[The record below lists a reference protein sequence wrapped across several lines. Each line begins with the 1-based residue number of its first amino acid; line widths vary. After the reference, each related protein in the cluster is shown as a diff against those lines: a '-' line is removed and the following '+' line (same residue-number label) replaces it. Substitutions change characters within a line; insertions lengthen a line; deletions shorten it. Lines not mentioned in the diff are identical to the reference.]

1 MLDLQVR
8 VVRDKLCS
16 RNSSGCMMRGA
27 TCLVSRREEGEGE
40 EEQQTLVAAALVLS
54 NLVSC
59 PAKYNCDI
67 FTILCLSVSLSVRLS
82 LSLSLSRALS
92 GTAYQSTRSESFHI
106 FRKYRSYILDSS
118 KYF

>member
-1 MLDLQVR
+1 
-8 VVRDKLCS
+8 
-16 RNSSGCMMRGA
+16 MRGA
-27 TCLVSRREEGEGE
+27 TCLISRREEGEGE
-40 EEQQTLVAAALVLS
+40 EEQQTLVAAVLVLR

-59 PAKYNCDI
+59 MGKYNCDI
-67 FTILCLSVSLSVRLS
+67 FTILSFSLS
-82 LSLSLSRALS
+82 LS